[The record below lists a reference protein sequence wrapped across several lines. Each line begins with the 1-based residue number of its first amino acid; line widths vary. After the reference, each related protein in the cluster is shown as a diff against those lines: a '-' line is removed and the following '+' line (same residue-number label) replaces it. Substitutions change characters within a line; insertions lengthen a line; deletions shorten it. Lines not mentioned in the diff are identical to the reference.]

1 MCEMYWLILPL
12 LLQRE
17 KKKFLNV
24 YLVPFFKNVLVIS
37 FKFNIAETL
46 SFLHQLF
53 GSCYFQSYGRKF
65 FSVDILSLA
74 GRLISFL
81 IISIACYR
89 KKRKMAGVDIFVGL
103 FFMPKLPS
111 VFFSRTVLRTA
122 FWSRWLLWM
131 ERNVWL
137 PMFSLIRLGSLG
149 CAYS

>member
-53 GSCYFQSYGRKF
+53 GSCYFQSYGQKF

-81 IISIACYR
+81 VISIACYR

-111 VFFSRTVLRTA
+111 VFFREL
-122 FWSRWLLWM
+122 FEELPCDQDDCFGWKEMFDFLCF
-131 ERNVWL
+131 VWFDL
-137 PMFSLIRLGSLG
+137 
-149 CAYS
+149 AA

>member
-1 MCEMYWLILPL
+1 MVPARTFRCGISVKIYPSSCDLNAQYQFMCEMYWLTVPL

-24 YLVPFFKNVLVIS
+24 YLVRFFKNVLVIS

-53 GSCYFQSYGRKF
+53 GSCYFQSYGQKF

-81 IISIACYR
+81 VISIACYR
-89 KKRKMAGVDIFVGL
+89 KKRKMAGVDIFIGL

-111 VFFSRTVLRTA
+111 VFFREL
-122 FWSRWLLWM
+122 F
-131 ERNVWL
+131 
-137 PMFSLIRLGSLG
+137 
-149 CAYS
+149 

>member
-1 MCEMYWLILPL
+1 MYWLILPL

-53 GSCYFQSYGRKF
+53 GSCYFQSYGQKF

-111 VFFSRTVLRTA
+111 VFSRTVWRTA
-122 FWSRWLLWM
+122 LRSRWLLWM

-137 PMFSLIRLGSLG
+137 PMFRLIRLGSLG